1 MPGMRYWIKVFAWL
15 ALCGGFATAAEPNP
29 IAITA
34 AEQAIETAIDDGLIP
49 GAVLVIGDPDGVR
62 YRKAF
67 GVHETGKPAPLKSDA
82 IFDLASVTK
91 PMATAMAIAAL
102 IDDGKLSP
110 SDLVG
115 KYLPSYATRGKEK
128 TTIAHLLT
136 HRAGLPPA
144 NGMRNYSGG
153 PAEAM
158 RRIDELKPTR
168 PPGERHVYS
177 DLGYI
182 VLGRIVH
189 RVAGKALAP
198 YIAERIYGRL
208 GLTDTRFNP
217 PSALASRIVPTTKT
231 EDGYLRGRV
240 HDPRAA
246 ALGGVAGHAG
256 LFSTADDLAQLCRVL
271 LNGGAVDG
279 KRVFDATTVRR
290 MMTPSV
296 RSDGRKDRSLM
307 WPLWSVDPREPGST
321 RRHSG
326 FTGTMV
332 WVDPN
337 YRSFAVLLTSRLQVG
352 GANLTPL
359 RQAVVIAADAAIN
372 DTKRENPAVACGIDV
387 LVNERFA
394 SLAGRRVGLIT
405 NHTGLDRF
413 GRRTIDLLHDAPNVD
428 LVCLLSP
435 EHGLY
440 GKFDEKVGHA
450 IDPRTKLKVWSL
462 YGDTKKPTKQMLAD
476 IDTLVFDIQDIGTR
490 YYTYISTM
498 GLAMEAAVEH
508 GKRIV
513 ILDRPNPI
521 APLGARG
528 PLPDSEDLHFI
539 AYHTLPITHGMTVGE
554 LAKLFNAERKINAD
568 LRVVAMQ
575 RWNRALWLDET
586 GRRWVNPSPNMRSLT
601 QATLYPAIGLL
612 EMTNLSVG
620 RGTDAPFERIGAPYI
635 DGNKLAGVLNR
646 LLPGAGVRFEPLEFT
661 PNASKFKDEK
671 CGGVRIVV
679 TDRNALDPVRTGLTI
694 ARVLHA
700 GSKEFESQKLMTML
714 RSDAAHAAWKTAKTP
729 ADLPATWAIQQAS
742 FVNRAKPF
750 LIYGPTLKAKD

>member
-1 MPGMRYWIKVFAWL
+1 MPRMLRITTGFAGL
-15 ALCGGFATAAEPNP
+15 ALFCGSIAAAEPDAVA
-29 IAITA
+29 IAA
-34 AEQAIETAIDDGLIP
+34 AEQAIEAAIDDGLIP

-67 GVHETGKPAPLKSDA
+67 GVHQAGQPDPLRTDA

-91 PMATAMAIAAL
+91 PMATALAIAAL

-110 SDLVG
+110 DDRVG
-115 KYLPSYATRGKEK
+115 KHLPSYAVNGKES

-136 HRAGLPPA
+136 HRAGLPAA
-144 NGMRNYSGG
+144 NHLRNYADG
-153 PAEAM
+153 PDEAM
-158 RRIDELKPTR
+158 RRIDAYKPTR

-182 VLGRIVH
+182 VLGRIVEKVSG
-189 RVAGKALAP
+189 RTLDAYV
-198 YIAERIYGRL
+198 AERIYGKL
-208 GLTDTRFNP
+208 GLRDTVYNP
-217 PSALASRIVPTTKT
+217 PAPLVDRIVPTAKT
-231 EDGYLRGRV
+231 RDGYLRGRV

-256 LFSTADDLAQLCRVL
+256 LFSTADELALLCRML
-271 LNGGAVDG
+271 LGGGAVDG
-279 KRVFDATTVRR
+279 ERVLDATTVRR
-290 MMTPSV
+290 MLAPTV
-296 RSDGRKDRSLM
+296 RPDGRKDRSLM
-307 WPLWSVDPREPGST
+307 WPLWTVDPRERNST

-332 WVDPN
+332 WIDPDH
-337 YRSFAVLLTSRLQVG
+337 RSFAVLLASRLQVG
-352 GANLTPL
+352 GADLTPL
-359 RQAVVIAADAAIN
+359 RQAVVVAADAAIN
-372 DTKRENPAVACGIDV
+372 DAKRENPAVLCGIDV
-387 LVNERFA
+387 LVNENFA

-413 GRRTIDLLHDAPNVD
+413 GRRTIDLLHNAPNVK
-428 LVCLLSP
+428 LVSLLSP

-440 GKFDEKVGHA
+440 GKVDEKVGHA
-450 IDPRTKLKVWSL
+450 IDTKTGLRVWSL

-498 GLAMEAAVEH
+498 GLAMEAAAEH
-508 GKRIV
+508 NKRIV
-513 ILDRPNPI
+513 VLDRPNPI
-521 APLGARG
+521 APLGPRG
-528 PLPDSEDLHFI
+528 PLPDADKLHFI
-539 AYHTLPITHGMTVGE
+539 AYHTLPVTHGLTVGE

-568 LRVVAMQ
+568 LRVVPMQ
-575 RWNRALWLDET
+575 RWNRSLWLDET

-635 DGNKLAGVLNR
+635 DGAKLSEVLNR
-646 LLPGAGVRFEPLEFT
+646 LKLPGVTFEPLEYT
-661 PNASKFKDEK
+661 PNASKFKGEA
-671 CGGVRIVV
+671 CGGVRIELR
-679 TDRNALDPVRTGLTI
+679 DREAFDPVRTGLTI

-700 GSKEFESQKLMTML
+700 GSKEFESDKLMTML
-714 RSDAAHAAWKTAKTP
+714 RSDGAHASWKTVKTP
-729 ADLPATWAIQQAS
+729 ADMPGTWAAAERA
-742 FVNRAKPF
+742 FVKRAAPH
-750 LIYGPTLKAKD
+750 LLYGPALQTKE